1 MSDLI
6 TLPSGELAT
15 LDSEL
20 ETARGLALEEIAA
33 STRDCY
39 RRDGRLFAAW
49 CAARN
54 LPPVPATAATLAAY
68 LAHLVD
74 SGVRPATISRRLA
87 AIAYMHRIAGEVSAV
102 ASPAVRAVLRGAR
115 RRLGAAAVGK
125 KAAIDDAMLV
135 AMLCVIPDTLAG
147 KRDRALLSLGWA
159 AALRRSELVA
169 LEVADIEPAPG
180 GIRLHIR
187 RSKTD
192 QEGRGQVIG
201 IPDGG
206 TRIQPLA
213 ALRAWLAASGIASG
227 PIFRRVLK
235 GRGGLGEQLHPGS
248 VADLVKRYARLA
260 GYDIGALAGH
270 SLRSGLITAAASTG
284 ASVTQ
289 IANVSRHRSAD
300 TLLGYV
306 RTANLIG
313 EYPAA
318 DLL

>member
-1 MSDLI
+1 MDLI
-6 TLPSGELAT
+6 TLPPPGALAT
-15 LDSEL
+15 LECEL

-39 RRDGRLFAAW
+39 RRDGRLFAGW
-49 CAARN
+49 CATRN
-54 LPPVPATAATLAAY
+54 LAPVPAPAATLAAY
-68 LAHLVD
+68 VAHLVD
-74 SGVRPATISRRLA
+74 TEIRPATISRRLA
-87 AIAYMHRIAGEVSAV
+87 AIAYMHRIAGEASKV

-115 RRLGAAAVGK
+115 RRLGTAATGK

-135 AMLCVIPDTLAG
+135 AMLAIITDTLAG
-147 KRDRALLSLGWA
+147 KRDRALLSIGWA

-169 LEVADIEPAPG
+169 LTVEDIEQAPG
-180 GIRLHIR
+180 GIRLHVR

-192 QEGRGQVIG
+192 QEGHGQIIG

-213 ALRAWLAASGIASG
+213 ALRAWLAASGITSG

-235 GRGGLGEQLHPGS
+235 GNGGIGERLHPGS
-248 VADLVKRYARLA
+248 VADLVKRYASAA
-260 GYDIGALAGH
+260 GYNAPALAGH

-284 ASVTQ
+284 ATVTA

-318 DLL
+318 GLL